1 MGAGAL
7 FAAGTALS
15 VGTQIM
21 GAYASK
27 KASKNE
33 RQQYA
38 LQSDELELQKGILTD
53 QYRQQRQ
60 KLQGDAVAAAGANGV
75 KVSGSVAESISNSLT
90 QLGLEDSYR
99 KFNLSMEQ
107 NNLAYE
113 SKMSKVNSR
122 NQFYA
127 SLLNAGASGLK
138 GYATYDKYWGSSDS
152 KDNEE

>member
-90 QLGLEDSYR
+90 QLGLEESYR

-138 GYATYDKYWGSSDS
+138 GYATYDKYWG
-152 KDNEE
+152 

>member
-38 LQSDELELQKGILTD
+38 LQSEELELQKGILTD

-60 KLQGDAVAAAGANGV
+60 KLQGDAVAAAGANGI

-90 QLGLEDSYR
+90 QLGLEESYR

-127 SLLNAGASGLK
+127 SLLNAGAS
-138 GYATYDKYWGSSDS
+138 
-152 KDNEE
+152 